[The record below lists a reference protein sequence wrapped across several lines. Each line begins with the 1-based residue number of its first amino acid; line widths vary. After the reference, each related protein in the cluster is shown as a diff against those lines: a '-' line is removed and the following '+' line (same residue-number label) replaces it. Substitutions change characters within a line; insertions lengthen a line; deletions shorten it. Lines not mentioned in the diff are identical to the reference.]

1 MADDELPKTR
11 EELWELIRKSGGREN
26 FELSEMIRL
35 GFWDSSKPEP
45 RIAAQF
51 IERRAELRKVLDELT
66 AEHSKYAN
74 REKLLAEIHKRR
86 KVEAKARRK
95 ETREKRERE
104 RLERAARW
112 RATKSSDI
120 TWLGEDVSAGLH
132 NDETHAGR
140 IRALGL
146 PVFESIDELAKAMKL
161 RVGRLRF
168 LAFNRRVAKV
178 SHYRRFFMQK
188 KTGGLR
194 LISAPMPQLK
204 YVQTWILE
212 NILAKVKL
220 HDDAHGFV
228 EGRSIRTNAQPHTR
242 ADVVIN
248 MDLKDFFPTIGYRR
262 VKGMFRSLGYSEKMA
277 TLLGLICTE
286 AESEETELDGHTFYV
301 QTGERFLPQGAP
313 TSPAI
318 TNIICRRMDAR
329 MHGIAS
335 RFDIRYTRYADD
347 LTFSGGP
354 ALAANLTKVL
364 WRSRQVITN
373 EGFVL
378 HPDKL
383 RIMRKGRRQEV
394 TGIVV
399 NEKLNVDRATLKR
412 FRAVLNQIEKDGP
425 EGKHW
430 NGITTNVLSAIHG
443 YASFVYMVNP
453 DKGEALLRQTKRI
466 LKKHR
471 WKQKVRHPAKG
482 YSMPDHRPQ
491 SRAADAADP
500 ALASFNQVGV
510 IAQKAA
516 PELPKKKPWWKFW
529 A

>member
-26 FELSEMIRL
+26 FELAEMIRL

-45 RIAAQF
+45 NLAAEF
-51 IERRAELRKVLDELT
+51 IQRRAELRKALDALT
-66 AEHSKYAN
+66 AEHSKYAS

-86 KVEAKARRK
+86 KAEAKQKRK
-95 ETREKRERE
+95 ETKERRERE

-112 RATKSSDI
+112 RARKASDI
-120 TWLGEDVSAGLH
+120 TYLGEGVSAGLH

-146 PVFESIDELAKAMKL
+146 PLIESVDDLAKAMKL

-168 LAFNRRVAKV
+168 LAFNRRVAKIT
-178 SHYRRFFMQK
+178 HYRRFFMRK

-204 YVQTWILE
+204 FVQTWILE
-212 NILAKVKL
+212 NVLSKVRL

-228 EGRSIRTNAQPHTR
+228 RGRSIRTNAQPHTG
-242 ADVVIN
+242 AAIVIN
-248 MDLKDFFPTIGYRR
+248 MDLKDFFPTIGFAR
-262 VKGMFRSLGYSEKMA
+262 VKGTFQSLGYSEKVA
-277 TLLGLICTE
+277 TLLALLCTASE
-286 AESEETELDGHTFYV
+286 VEETELDGVTFYV
-301 QTGERFLPQGAP
+301 QTSKRFLPQGAP

-347 LTFSGGP
+347 LTFSGDGS
-354 ALAANLTKVL
+354 LAGNVPKVL
-364 WRSRQVITN
+364 WRCRQVIES
-373 EGFVL
+373 EGFTL

-399 NEKLNVDRATLKR
+399 NQKLNVDRATLKR
-412 FRAVLNQIEKDGP
+412 FRALLHHIEKDGP
-425 EGKHW
+425 EGKQW
-430 NGITTNVLSAIHG
+430 NGAPNLLDAIHG

-453 DKGEALLRQTKRI
+453 EKGAALLKRTKRI
-466 LKKHR
+466 LKKHG
-471 WKQKVRHPAKG
+471 WKQKMRYPAKG
-482 YSMPDHRPQ
+482 YTMPDHRPAT
-491 SRAADAADP
+491 RASATEDP
-500 ALASFNQVGV
+500 ALSSFTQVEV
-510 IAQKAA
+510 IQAA
-516 PELPKKKPWWKFW
+516 PPEPPKKKKPWWKFW